1 MPKIDFIKSG
11 SGEFYGT
18 FLSAKN
24 TNDLTPATIVNG
36 GREDMNQPP
45 GADAPKPRLLL
56 PLKLP
61 DGKTYTY
68 SATRGKLNVLIEAWG
83 DDSDAWAGKEVM
95 LRKAYTAFGD
105 SILALPKDHDMASPD
120 VKPPV
125 MFQFMPQNK

>member
-1 MPKIDFIKSG
+1 MKSS

-24 TNDLTPATIVNG
+24 TNDLTLATIVNG

-45 GADAPKPRLLL
+45 GATEAKPRLLL

-68 SATRGKLNVLIEAWG
+68 SATRGKLNVLVDAWG
-83 DDSDAWAGKEVM
+83 DDSDEWAGKEVM
-95 LRKAYTAFGD
+95 LRRTYTAFGD
-105 SILALPKDHDMASPD
+105 TILALPKDHELASPD

-125 MFQFMPQNK
+125 MFQFLAQNK